1 MEPSLRDHSLSR
13 WYVASTYPH
22 AEERARAA
30 VVAAG
35 FGAYLPHRRVET
47 VHRRTRGW
55 RTHVLLVFPGYLFV
69 EFPETG
75 REEFYRAGERPS
87 WHRLNC
93 CRGIEHVLGAANSE
107 GEGAPIAVPSRLV
120 EAIMAAELNLE
131 FDETRQARRRHE
143 RSLIERFPVGATA
156 AVTSGPLAELSGEIA
171 RVTSSGRVEL
181 LIALMGR
188 LVNVEVEPQGIALCP
203 VGAPA
208 PPRQPLREVE
218 VFSPRGKAA

>member
-1 MEPSLRDHSLSR
+1 LRDHRLSR
-13 WYVASTYPH
+13 WYVASTYPN

-35 FGAYLPHRRVET
+35 FGAYLPHRRIET
-47 VHRRTRGW
+47 VHRRTGGW
-55 RTHVLLVFPGYLFV
+55 RTRVLLVFPGYLFI

-75 REEFYRAGERPS
+75 GEEFYRAGERPS
-87 WHRLNC
+87 WHRLNRC
-93 CRGIEHVLGAANSE
+93 TGIEYVLGAANDE
-107 GEGAPIAVPSRLV
+107 GEGAPIPVPVPSSLV

-131 FDETRQARRRHE
+131 FDQTRAARRRHE
-143 RSLIERFPVGATA
+143 RSLIEQFPVGAA
-156 AVTSGPLAELSGEIA
+156 AALASGPLAALSGEIA

-188 LVNVEVEPQGIALCP
+188 LVNVEVEPQN
-203 VGAPA
+203 
-208 PPRQPLREVE
+208 VE

>member
-1 MEPSLRDHSLSR
+1 LRDQRLSR

-35 FGAYLPHRRVET
+35 FGAYLPHRRIET
-47 VHRRTRGW
+47 VHRRTGGW
-55 RTHVLLVFPGYLFV
+55 RMRVLLVFPGYLFIQ
-69 EFPETG
+69 FPETG
-75 REEFYRAGERPS
+75 NEEFYRAGERPS
-87 WHRLNC
+87 WHRLNRC
-93 CRGIEHVLGAANSE
+93 SGIEQVLGAVNDE
-107 GEGAPIAVPSRLV
+107 GEGVPIPVPSSLV

-131 FDETRQARRRHE
+131 FDETRAARRRHE
-143 RSLIERFPVGATA
+143 HSLIERFPVGAAA
-156 AVTSGPLAELSGEIA
+156 AVTSGPLAALSGEIA

-188 LVNVEVEPQGIALCP
+188 LVNVEVEPQ
-203 VGAPA
+203 
-208 PPRQPLREVE
+208 RVE